1 MLNFLRTCRF
11 KNMKMIYFE
20 QFDWLL
26 CCLLIE
32 LPCRV
37 GAASMNMHDI
47 HEYANQTRPVYLCPP
62 KYSIIYAF

>member
-37 GAASMNMHDI
+37 GAAAMNMHDI
-47 HEYANQTRPVYLCPP
+47 HEYAN
-62 KYSIIYAF
+62 